1 MRSVRQPDL
10 SDGAAVDSGFDLN
23 SGAAED
29 SHVETTGGAE
39 QGNEFEV
46 TGGPALES
54 RVKQTNDTT
63 TCEEFLRPGTVCA
76 VAAADNSSELMWF
89 ILITSQGVATEII
102 EDDYEHTIYEGER
115 YLLGRYM
122 EFHTE
127 TSKQKRYRVMK
138 ESVFIRYESVL
149 HPFVGH
155 EMTDNICKISMTEFS
170 EILNYIDNSGMKYI

>member
-1 MRSVRQPDL
+1 M
-10 SDGAAVDSGFDLN
+10 
-23 SGAAED
+23 
-29 SHVETTGGAE
+29 
-39 QGNEFEV
+39 
-46 TGGPALES
+46 
-54 RVKQTNDTT
+54 
-63 TCEEFLRPGTVCA
+63 CA

-138 ESVFIRYESVL
+138 E
-149 HPFVGH
+149 FVSLCR
-155 EMTDNICKISMTEFS
+155 T
-170 EILNYIDNSGMKYI
+170 